1 MKNLSKTIASF
12 ECLLREEEK
21 QSATIEKY
29 LRDVRMFCAF
39 VGVSNI
45 SKDIVVNYKSE
56 LLQKFKPAG
65 VNSRLVAINR
75 FLDFIGKSDCRV
87 KLLKIQRQI
96 FASEEKELSTAEYK
110 RLITAAGDSR
120 ISYILQTICGTGI
133 RVSELKYV
141 TAESVQNGK
150 AVVNCKGKI
159 RVIFFTKQ
167 IRSMLLGYMK
177 KAGIKSG
184 GLFVTKSGNPIDR
197 TNVWREMKALCERAN
212 VSEDK
217 VFPHNLRHLFA
228 RMFYSIEKDVVRLAD
243 ILGHSS
249 IETTRIYTIETGN
262 MHIKS
267 LERVNELLI
276 AT

>member
-1 MKNLSKTIASF
+1 MKNSAKSISAF
-12 ECLLREEEK
+12 ESLLREEEK
-21 QSATIEKY
+21 QPATIEKY
-29 LRDVRMFCAF
+29 LRDVRAFCAF
-39 VGVSNI
+39 IGVSTVT
-45 SKDIVVNYKSE
+45 KEKVVAYKQE
-56 LLQKFKPAG
+56 LSQKFKPAG
-65 VNSRLVAINR
+65 ANSRLVAINR
-75 FLDFIGKSDCRV
+75 FLDFIGKGDCRV

-96 FASEEKELSTAEYK
+96 FAYEEKELSTVEYR
-110 RLITAAGDSR
+110 RLINAAGESR

-141 TAESVQNGK
+141 TVEAVQNGK
-150 AVVNCKGKI
+150 AVVNCKGKV

-167 IRSMLLGYMK
+167 VRSMLKGYMR
-177 KAGIKSG
+177 KANIRSG
-184 GLFVTKSGNPIDR
+184 SLFVTRSGKPIDR
-197 TNVWREMKALCERAN
+197 TNIWREMKALCERAN
-212 VSEDK
+212 VSKDK

-228 RMFYSIEKDVVRLAD
+228 RIFYSIEKDVVRLAD

-267 LERVNELLI
+267 LERVSKSLI

>member
-1 MKNLSKTIASF
+1 MKNLAKTIAAF
-12 ECLLREEEK
+12 ESLLREEEK
-21 QSATIEKY
+21 QPATIEKY
-29 LRDVRMFCAF
+29 LRDVRAFCTFIGA
-39 VGVSNI
+39 SNI
-45 SKDIVVNYKSE
+45 SKDTVVDYKSE

-75 FLDFIGKSDCRV
+75 FLGFIGKSDCRV

-96 FASEEKELSTAEYK
+96 FACEEKELSTVEYR
-110 RLITAAGDSR
+110 RLISAAGRSR

-141 TAESVQNGK
+141 TAEAVQNGK
-150 AVVNCKGKI
+150 AVVNCKGKV

-167 IRSMLLGYMK
+167 IRAMLLEYMK
-177 KAGIKSG
+177 KTGIKSG
-184 GLFVTKSGNPIDR
+184 SLFVTKAGKPIDR
-197 TNVWREMKALCERAN
+197 TNIWREMKALCEHAK
-212 VSEDK
+212 VSKDK

-228 RMFYSIEKDVVRLAD
+228 RIFYSIEKDVVRLAD

-262 MHIKS
+262 IHIKS
-267 LERVNELLI
+267 LERVSKSFI

>member
-1 MKNLSKTIASF
+1 MKNLFKNVTAF
-12 ECLLREEEK
+12 ENLLLEEEK
-21 QSATIEKY
+21 QPATIEKY
-29 LRDVRMFCAF
+29 LRDVRAFCMF

-45 SKDIVVNYKSE
+45 TKEKVVAYKSE
-56 LLQKFKPAG
+56 LSRKYKPAG

-75 FLDFIGKSDCRV
+75 FLNFIGKSDCRV

-96 FASEEKELSTAEYK
+96 FSCEEKELSTAEYR
-110 RLITAAGDSR
+110 RLIKAAGKSR

-141 TAESVQNGK
+141 TAEAVQNGK
-150 AVVNCKGKI
+150 AIVNCKGKI

-167 IRSMLLGYMK
+167 VRAVLLGYMK
-177 KAGIKSG
+177 ESGIKSG
-184 GLFVTKSGNPIDR
+184 CLFLTKAGKPVDR
-197 TNVWREMKALCERAN
+197 TIVWREMKALCENAN
-212 VSEDK
+212 VSKDK

-228 RMFYSIEKDVVRLAD
+228 RIFYSIEKDVVRLAD

-267 LERVNELLI
+267 LERVSKSLL